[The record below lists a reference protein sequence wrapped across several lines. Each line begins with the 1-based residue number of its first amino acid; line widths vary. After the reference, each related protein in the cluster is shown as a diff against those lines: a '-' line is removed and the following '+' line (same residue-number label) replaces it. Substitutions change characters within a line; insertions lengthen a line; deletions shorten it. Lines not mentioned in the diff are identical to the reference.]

1 MHFVITGATGFV
13 GQLLV
18 PILIEGGHRVT
29 VVGRSLKKTNTVF
42 ADVES
47 ITYENLDCSL
57 TTADVFIHLAV
68 VNNYSKVPAADFE
81 LTNIELT
88 EHVFARAVA
97 LQVARKINVST
108 THVLLNKNKSIYAK
122 TKYEAVR
129 SLTEKYGSDIEN
141 LYLPA
146 VYGDVWPKSLL
157 FLDKI
162 PRRIANV
169 LFLFLKSIKP
179 TVHIQKV
186 ADCIMNTGRVKSAR
200 QIILSDNQSDNWV
213 YMSTKRLVDI
223 FSSGFGLIFGLP
235 IFTVVGLIVGMTSK
249 GGSLFRQ
256 VRVGQNEKVFTC
268 NKFRTMKSGT
278 SNVGTHEVEESSI
291 TAIGSFLRKTKLD
304 EVPQLWNVL
313 VGEMTLV
320 GPRPNLPTQEDVILA
335 RRKYGVYK
343 VRPGITGRSQIN
355 KIDMSEPVRLA
366 ISDSEYIALR
376 SLTMDFSLLVQTILG
391 KGSGDR
397 IKSMQ

>member
-29 VVGRSLKKTNTVF
+29 VVGRSLEKINTVF

-47 ITYENLDCSL
+47 ITYENLDSSL

-81 LTNIELT
+81 LANIELT
-88 EHVFARAVA
+88 ENVFARAVA
-97 LQVARKINVST
+97 LQVPRKVNVST

-122 TKYEAVR
+122 TKYEAVS

-146 VYGDVWPKSLL
+146 VYGERWPKSVA
-157 FLDKI
+157 FLDKM

-169 LFLFLKSIKP
+169 LFLLLKSIKA

-186 ADCIMNTGRVKSAR
+186 AEFLMNTGGDKADP
-200 QIILSDNQSDNWV
+200 QIILADNQSDNWV

-223 FSSGFGLIFGLP
+223 FSSGFGLIAGLP
-235 IFTVVGLIVGMTSK
+235 VFIVVGLVVGMTSK

-256 VRVGQNEKVFTC
+256 VRVGQNEEVFTC

-291 TAIGSFLRKTKLD
+291 TAIGSVLRKTKLD

-335 RRKYGVYK
+335 RRQYGVYK
-343 VRPGITGRSQIN
+343 VQPGITGRSQIK

-366 ISDSEYIALR
+366 VSDSEYIALR
-376 SLTMDFSLLVQTILG
+376 SLTMDFSLVVQTILG

-397 IKSMQ
+397 IKSMR

>member
-18 PILIEGGHRVT
+18 PILLESGHRVT
-29 VVGRSLKKTNTVF
+29 VVGRSLEKINAVF
-42 ADVES
+42 TDVEPA
-47 ITYENLDCSL
+47 TYEKLDYSL
-57 TTADVFIHLAV
+57 TTADAFIHLAV
-68 VNNYSKVPAADFE
+68 VNNYSKLSTTDFE
-81 LTNIELT
+81 LANIELT

-97 LQVARKINVST
+97 LKVPRKVNIST
-108 THVLLNKNKSIYAK
+108 THVLLNENKSVYTK

-129 SLTEKYGSDIEN
+129 SLTKKYGSDIET

-146 VYGDVWPKSLL
+146 VYGVVWPHSLA
-157 FLDKI
+157 FLEKM

-186 ADCIMNTGRVKSAR
+186 ADCIMNTGMDKSAH

-235 IFTVVGLIVGMTSK
+235 VFAVVGLVVGMTSK

-256 VRVGQNEKVFTC
+256 VRVGQNEKVFIC

-291 TAIGSFLRKTKLD
+291 TAIGSVLRKTKLD

-320 GPRPNLPTQEDVILA
+320 GPRPNLPTQEDVITA
-335 RRKYGVYK
+335 RRQYGVYK
-343 VRPGITGRSQIN
+343 VRPGITGRSQIK

-397 IKSMQ
+397 VKNMQ